1 MSARKDLFL
10 RVTQLPESFVGT
22 DLFFAS
28 VGLAEVVHR
37 RTHEH
42 HPWGNLG
49 VDYAA
54 PALTP
59 GEQLALNRGVP
70 RASADAA
77 GVNYM
82 QRFFEPRGRT
92 AAKVL
97 TLHALDDGLVIPE
110 NDEKY
115 REAFVASGR
124 PEQLVQLFT
133 ATGGHCGFSAVEHLA
148 AFFALTRWV
157 EEGVEPTAAA
167 VQATCTALKPFAGG
181 GPCRVMAAAPGEWGL
196 RVIERRERGAP
207 LHELVCVGDPADCP
221 SGSTCS
227 PRHYCR

>member
-1 MSARKDLFL
+1 M
-10 RVTQLPESFVGT
+10 
-22 DLFFAS
+22 
-28 VGLAEVVHR
+28 
-37 RTHEH
+37 
-42 HPWGNLG
+42 
-49 VDYAA
+49 
-54 PALTP
+54 
-59 GEQLALNRGVP
+59 
-70 RASADAA
+70 
-77 GVNYM
+77 
-82 QRFFEPRGRT
+82 
-92 AAKVL
+92 
-97 TLHALDDGLVIPE
+97 
-110 NDEKY
+110 
-115 REAFVASGR
+115 ASGR

-196 RVIERRERGAP
+196 RVVERRERGAP

-227 PRHYCR
+227 PRHSCR